1 MENNNKKSMD
11 EFDKI
16 DKLKQ
21 RAGVSYAEA
30 GEALRACDGDLLDA
44 MVYLERQGKVNT
56 PEQPSYSTSSE
67 EQTSYENVPEAVER
81 SRTENSDP
89 SFGEQLGHL
98 LKTALQKSLDN
109 FLVVSH
115 RGEEKFRVP
124 ILVLILAFL
133 FFNVFAVIVLV
144 VSLFFDVRYNFTGK
158 DDLSSVNK
166 VMDEAGAKATDWMN
180 ESYRQSHRNSTSE
193 ADRQRERAERRADH
207 FAEKA
212 ERRADHF
219 AEKAERRADRYAE
232 KAEKRKEY
240 WENKSKEWADK
251 AANKFGDSK
260 NDSAPED
267 EAPHE
272 PLKTYESQEIEELT
286 KKYDDTD
293 KDGKK

>member
-180 ESYRQSHRNSTSE
+180 ESYRQSHRNNE
-193 ADRQRERAERRADH
+193 ADRQRER
-207 FAEKA
+207 
-212 ERRADHF
+212 
-219 AEKAERRADRYAE
+219 AERRADRYAE

-260 NDSAPED
+260 IDSAPED

>member
-1 MENNNKKSMD
+1 M
-11 EFDKI
+11 
-16 DKLKQ
+16 
-21 RAGVSYAEA
+21 
-30 GEALRACDGDLLDA
+30 
-44 MVYLERQGKVNT
+44 
-56 PEQPSYSTSSE
+56 
-67 EQTSYENVPEAVER
+67 
-81 SRTENSDP
+81 
-89 SFGEQLGHL
+89 
-98 LKTALQKSLDN
+98 
-109 FLVVSH
+109 
-115 RGEEKFRVP
+115 
-124 ILVLILAFL
+124 
-133 FFNVFAVIVLV
+133 

-180 ESYRQSHRNSTSE
+180 ESYRQSHRNNE

-212 ERRADHF
+212 ERRADRY